1 MKLLQDAQR
10 SKSKPANAREAATTL
25 TKKETK
31 RQEGKMLKMII
42 GYELLEELANE
53 VQGEARASYSGR
65 GMYGRSCVGI
75 VIDSESDLLA
85 LGVAISDLIDD
96 YEDKQTLVNSV
107 KIDSMG
113 RGLIAYWTGV
123 TCEDAPDED
132 EDE

>member
-1 MKLLQDAQR
+1 VVEYAHNLIKT
-10 SKSKPANAREAATTL
+10 N
-25 TKKETK
+25 TK
-31 RQEGKMLKMII
+31 RQEGKILNMII

-85 LGVAISDLIDD
+85 LGVAISELVED

-107 KIDSMG
+107 KTDSMG

-132 EDE
+132 EEEDE